1 MLSQAAL
8 IEFHRG
14 SADRGR
20 SIFEGILRNFPKRLD
35 LWSVYLD
42 QVRPACW
49 ISVSQTPSINA
60 GCVLENINCIAQAP
74 WRPEHA
80 PRSGR
85 LLHHTLHHGGLH
97 QVTSS

>member
-8 IEFHRG
+8 IEFHKG

-42 QVRPACW
+42 QVRSANRLP
-49 ISVSQTPSINA
+49 ISPMPYSNLI
-60 GCVLENINCIAQAP
+60 
-74 WRPEHA
+74 
-80 PRSGR
+80 
-85 LLHHTLHHGGLH
+85 
-97 QVTSS
+97 

>member
-8 IEFHRG
+8 IEFHRR

-42 QVRPACW
+42 QVRSACQGLTQMP
-49 ISVSQTPSINA
+49 SVGA
-60 GCVLENINCIAQAP
+60 VCVLESVL
-74 WRPEHA
+74 PESPKRLDLQRLCLDQVSA
-80 PRSGR
+80 LARS
-85 LLHHTLHHGGLH
+85 LKP
-97 QVTSS
+97 